1 MAQHPMYEPDRDKP
15 SLSAAEV
22 PAERGGGLST
32 PRAGESDLAELAAK
46 FTAHGGGRVS
56 PELSADLALEIVLNE
71 IVEQAC
77 LATGASGAAI
87 VLERGA
93 EWVCRASAGGTAPE
107 LGARLDAEAGLSGA
121 CVKTRT
127 VQRCDDAQADP
138 RADIEACRNLGVRS
152 VIILP
157 LLQNDK
163 LTGVFEVF
171 WSRPSAFGERDERT
185 LEALAQRVLRNL
197 ERAAEPLSAVQ
208 ALEAPLS
215 GPRDSIRENTWEKM
229 EVTSDAGRGQ
239 GDPGLA
245 DTVLADT
252 GFAEKGTADITGANL
267 GPPDATLLEPP
278 SEDELSRGLK
288 LITWALG
295 AAVLGFAV
303 LVTVRVG
310 QRLVGGKAAV
320 RAHPQSVVS
329 GSATGAGSQSAAAG
343 SAVNPLAS
351 ESKSASSAQ
360 ASGSASGAGG
370 SGATHSTG
378 SSAPAGSLLIY
389 ENGKEVFRAPPSGAQ
404 SDLPPVQEQRESKVE
419 RASEVEEDHAAGVS
433 AASAEDGI
441 LHRVEP
447 EYPEEARQKG
457 IEGPVVVNLDI
468 GRDGRVLEAKV
479 VSGPP
484 LLTQAV
490 MDAVKQ
496 WVFKPHSVNGELI
509 PMQTRITLTFR
520 LPH

>member
-1 MAQHPMYEPDRDKP
+1 MAQRPIYGPDPDKP
-15 SLSAAEV
+15 NLSAAEV
-22 PAERGGGLST
+22 RAEDGAGLAAL
-32 PRAGESDLAELAAK
+32 RAGESDLAELAAK
-46 FTAHGGGRVS
+46 FTAHGGGKVS

-87 VLERGA
+87 VLERGG

-127 VQRCDDAQADP
+127 VQRCEDAQADP

-171 WSRPSAFGERDERT
+171 WSRPLAFGERDERT
-185 LEALAQRVLRNL
+185 LEALSLRVLRNL
-197 ERAAEPLSAVQ
+197 ERASEPLSAGQ
-208 ALEAPLS
+208 ALEDVRAVPQN
-215 GPRDSIRENTWEKM
+215 SIRENTWEKM
-229 EVTSDAGRGQ
+229 EVTSEASS
-239 GDPGLA
+239 GLA
-245 DTVLADT
+245 DRSAEPSSASVGSASLGSADPT
-252 GFAEKGTADITGANL
+252 MADLRSA
-267 GPPDATLLEPP
+267 DATLLEPA
-278 SEDELSRGLK
+278 SEEELSRGLK

-303 LVTVRVG
+303 LLTVRVG
-310 QRLVGGKAAV
+310 QRLVGGTAAV
-320 RAHPQSVVS
+320 RAHPLNVVS
-329 GSATGAGSQSAAAG
+329 ASATGTGSQMAAQGRA
-343 SAVNPLAS
+343 AIPLAS
-351 ESKSASSAQ
+351 ENKSASSAQ
-360 ASGSASGAGG
+360 VSGSASGVAG

-378 SSAPAGSLLIY
+378 ASAPAGSLLIY
-389 ENGKEVFRAPPSGAQ
+389 ENGKEVFRAPPSGAPP
-404 SDLPPVQEQRESKVE
+404 DLPPVQEQRESKVE
-419 RASEVEEDHAAGVS
+419 RASAIEEDRAAGVP

-457 IEGPVVVNLDI
+457 IEGPVVVDLDI

-490 MDAVKQ
+490 IDAVKQ
-496 WVFKPHSVNGELI
+496 WVFKPHSVNGELV

>member
-1 MAQHPMYEPDRDKP
+1 MAQRPIYGPDPDKP
-15 SLSAAEV
+15 NLSAAEV
-22 PAERGGGLST
+22 RAEDGAGLAAL
-32 PRAGESDLAELAAK
+32 RAGESDLAELAAK
-46 FTAHGGGRVS
+46 FTAHGGGKVS

-87 VLERGA
+87 VLERGG

-127 VQRCDDAQADP
+127 VQRCEDAQADP

-171 WSRPSAFGERDERT
+171 WSRPLAFGERDERT
-185 LEALAQRVLRNL
+185 LEALSLRVLRNL
-197 ERAAEPLSAVQ
+197 ERASEPLSAGQ
-208 ALEAPLS
+208 ASEDVPAVPQN
-215 GPRDSIRENTWEKM
+215 SIRENTWEKM
-229 EVTSDAGRGQ
+229 EVTSEASS
-239 GDPGLA
+239 GLA
-245 DTVLADT
+245 DRSAEPSSASVGSASLGSADPT
-252 GFAEKGTADITGANL
+252 MADLRSA
-267 GPPDATLLEPP
+267 DATLLEPA
-278 SEDELSRGLK
+278 SEEELSRGLK

-303 LVTVRVG
+303 LLTVRVG
-310 QRLVGGKAAV
+310 QRLVGGTAAV

-329 GSATGAGSQSAAAG
+329 ASATGTGSQMAAQGRA
-343 SAVNPLAS
+343 AIPLAS
-351 ESKSASSAQ
+351 ENKSASSAQ
-360 ASGSASGAGG
+360 VSGSASGVAG

-378 SSAPAGSLLIY
+378 ASAPAGSLLIY
-389 ENGKEVFRAPPSGAQ
+389 ENGKEVFRAPPSGAPP
-404 SDLPPVQEQRESKVE
+404 DLPPVQEQRESKVE
-419 RASEVEEDHAAGVS
+419 RASAIEEDRAAGVP

-457 IEGPVVVNLDI
+457 IEGPVVVDLDI

-490 MDAVKQ
+490 IDAVKQ
-496 WVFKPHSVNGELI
+496 WVFKPHSVNGELV